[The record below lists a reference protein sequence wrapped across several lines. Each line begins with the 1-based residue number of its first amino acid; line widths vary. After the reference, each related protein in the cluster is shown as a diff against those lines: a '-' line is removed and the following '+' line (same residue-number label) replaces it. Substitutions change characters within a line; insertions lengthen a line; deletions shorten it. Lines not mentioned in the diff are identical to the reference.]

1 MGRSPLPINSNYYC
15 LDQNWHPTYDQASR
29 YCHYH
34 QRLVVVFVFFPH
46 CSGVTGVWWLS
57 VTWEQ
62 AQISHSGY
70 HLGQQSWAVQEYC
83 FWVWVKQFQYTKKA
97 RKTPKNKHDCAVIC
111 ADYFIFL
118 DPDSVFSLALAYLL

>member
-70 HLGQQSWAVQEYC
+70 HLGQQSWAVHRNIVFGFGLSNFNRQKRPERHQKINMTVQLFVQIISF
-83 FWVWVKQFQYTKKA
+83 FWIQIQF
-97 RKTPKNKHDCAVIC
+97 
-111 ADYFIFL
+111 
-118 DPDSVFSLALAYLL
+118 SV